1 MLDKVLRELGWYK
14 RPNNQYV
21 ASVKFGLF
29 EIKDGSIAPSDFL
42 EDGDYFRI
50 IGSKRNDGLHQYP
63 SGELTDELF
72 DGAVW
77 VMRIPPDV
85 IAIAQKIKEYTESDA
100 AQPSAYTSESFGGY
114 SYTKATGA
122 NGEPL
127 TWEGIFKKDLNAWR
141 LL

>member
-29 EIKDGSIAPSDFL
+29 EIKDGGIAPNGFL

-50 IGSKRNDGLHQYP
+50 VGSKRNDGLYQHP

-85 IAIAQKIKEYTESDA
+85 IAIAQKIKEYAESDA

-122 NGEPL
+122 NGELL
-127 TWEGIFKKDLNAWR
+127 TWEGIFKKELNAWR